1 MKLCNLVH
9 HNFTTQDIV
18 DIYRDGNISFET
30 ITDEWYK
37 DDTQLEEL
45 KHIASGEDDFFNAE
59 SDIRGA
65 KMLLH
70 IAEYNKL
77 ETVEEMEAYTIP
89 DITMQEVMKDCV
101 FARINPY
108 KYVNM
113 SDKEKLEECMDIL
126 ACSEEEAR
134 EVLNIH

>member
-89 DITMQEVMKDCV
+89 CK
-101 FARINPY
+101 R
-108 KYVNM
+108 
-113 SDKEKLEECMDIL
+113 L
-126 ACSEEEAR
+126 
-134 EVLNIH
+134 

>member
-9 HNFTTQDIV
+9 HNLTIKDV
-18 DIYRDGNISFET
+18 EDIYRDFNIDSET
-30 ITDEWYK
+30 ITDEWYGDK
-37 DDTQLEEL
+37 AQLEEL
-45 KHIASGEDDFFNAE
+45 KRIALGKDEIFNSE

-70 IAEYNKL
+70 IAEYRKL

-89 DITMQEVMKDCV
+89 DITMREVMRDCV

-108 KYVNM
+108 M
-113 SDKEKLEECMDIL
+113 SYKDKLEECMDIL

-134 EVLNIH
+134 EIMNIH